1 MKDLVCL
8 QFVDGSNWCTG
19 NVIRSVMHTEFFVT
33 GTRILQRFV
42 DGGQRRVGWG
52 GGGRR
57 RAKAYTRRNDVGG
70 AVVGEEWKG
79 SD

>member
-52 GGGRR
+52 GGGDAVRR
-57 RAKAYTRRNDVGG
+57 RIR
-70 AVVGEEWKG
+70 GETMWAAR
-79 SD
+79 